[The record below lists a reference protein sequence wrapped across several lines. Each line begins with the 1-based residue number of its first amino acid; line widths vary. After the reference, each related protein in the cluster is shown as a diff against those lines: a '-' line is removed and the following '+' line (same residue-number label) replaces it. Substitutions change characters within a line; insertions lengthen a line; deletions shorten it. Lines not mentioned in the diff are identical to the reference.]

1 MAQQP
6 RQQRIGIYGKFTPTA
21 LDTSEADKMRALAG
35 LGQTI
40 ADTSLSIAKPMVTA
54 ERAEQGVQAAENAAR
69 DPVTGEVLETPKMA
83 GYKIGASQFGAA
95 AQQKVNQIDAAA
107 VNTYKTGVMQDIN
120 AGIFKAAQNN
130 PDNVDAY
137 LKTSQAVFD
146 GIKGAIPEELRADL
160 EYYFNTQNRQQSKSV
175 IKAQQKIVLDQ
186 SNADWALQK
195 SMHENSVLNLIAD
208 GETEEAALLQQE
220 FMDKTVPGFIASG
233 AASQEDVV
241 NYNLKL
247 EFDSKVAQVNGG
259 AQQIIDDESL
269 TVAQKK
275 QSAKDY
281 VDAFDDA
288 NLAEFT
294 PEEKKTA
301 REELVSLFEDAEK
314 ARITELKEARIVD
327 LETQYTNLA
336 EYDDTILN
344 STVIST
350 EQKKADINK
359 LRIEGKI
366 PEEDAKLR
374 ITYLNSVEKLT
385 ANTKPEIYNE
395 LIQQAYDVLQLEEP
409 EEQLT
414 GFTQIE
420 NAMLNAQIAG
430 TVDFKT
436 AEKWRVQFR
445 NLVQSAKAKSSFE
458 VIDNLRPARTALELY
473 LPISQRGAGL
483 RYLWDNAEPRIAEI
497 NAERKEKGMLPL
509 TGKPLQQIY
518 IEEAQNAVDDIKNR
532 MATRAQSL
540 GGTSSPPPVA
550 PVVVTSQAQYNALPV
565 GTAFTLNGVFGT
577 KK

>member
-1 MAQQP
+1 VDQ
-6 RQQRIGIYGKFTPTA
+6 TA
-21 LDTSEADKMRALAG
+21 GAKMRALAG

-40 ADTSLSIAKPMVTA
+40 GDTAMAIGRPMIEAEAAKK
-54 ERAEQGVQAAENAAR
+54 GVQAAQEA
-69 DPVTGEVLETPKMA
+69 LETGSDIEMMSAAK
-83 GYKIGASQFGAA
+83 FGG
-95 AQQKVNQIDAAA
+95 NQYNAAA
-107 VNTYKTGVMQDIN
+107 VSTYKTGLMEDIN
-120 AGIFKAAQNN
+120 AGLSDIAMQNPSN
-130 PDNVDAY
+130 IEDFTAKSKGFY
-137 LKTSQAVFD
+137 D
-146 GIKGAIPEELRADL
+146 GIKGSVPLELQ
-160 EYYFNTQNRQQSKSV
+160 EGVEKYFGTVSRQQGASV
-175 IKAQQKIVLDQ
+175 LKAQQKIELDQ
-186 SNADWALQK
+186 SNASWTVQK
-195 SMHENSVLNLIAD
+195 SLHENTMLNLIASGD
-208 GETEEAALLQQE
+208 MEGAQELQE
-220 FMDKTVPGFIASG
+220 YFNTNIVPDFIASG
-233 AASQEDVV
+233 ATDQEELAT
-241 NYNLKL
+241 YGLKL
-247 EFDSKVAQVNGG
+247 EFDSKVAEVNGG
-259 AQQIIDDESL
+259 AQQIIDDKSL

-281 VDAFDDA
+281 VNAFDDA
-288 NLAEFT
+288 DLAEFT
-294 PEEKKTA
+294 PEEKKVA
-301 REELVSLFEDAEK
+301 RKELVSLFEDAEK

-327 LETQYTNLA
+327 LETQYINLA

-540 GGTSSPPPVA
+540 VGTSSPPPVA
-550 PVVVTSQAQYNALPV
+550 PVVVTSQAQYNALSV